1 MTKTLTVKT
10 RGIVP
15 AGSRLARSVLELHET
30 LVDAYEAFFRRGCIL
45 DRIRTDREFEDAGY
59 DDFSSF
65 MNAVQPCGI
74 QRDQARR
81 LIEAKNIRPDLPAL
95 PHSDAPVGASEWSE
109 RTIRPLTK
117 LDEPYKWKRVSK
129 RVVAAVKK
137 GEAFNAKLVQRE
149 VDRFTGA
156 DVERAEKKAA
166 KVRAA
171 DTPGDVIRNI
181 AFDTN
186 QWLESLEN
194 ATQEF
199 WDDAEEQRPG
209 CVKEAA
215 KALSKLSLFLRS

>member
-1 MTKTLTVKT
+1 MTKTLTVKKT
-10 RGIVP
+10 GVIP
-15 AGSRLARSVLELHET
+15 AGSRLAMSVLELHET
-30 LVDAYEAFFRRGCIL
+30 LVDAYEAFFRRGCVL

-74 QRDQARR
+74 KRDQARN
-81 LIEAKNIRPDLPAL
+81 LIAAKNIRPDLPAL
-95 PHSDAPVGASEWSE
+95 PHSHATNVAWSEW
-109 RTIRPLTK
+109 TIRPLTK

-137 GEAFNAKLVQRE
+137 GEEFNAKLVKRE
-149 VDRFTGA
+149 VDKFTGA
-156 DVERAEKKAA
+156 DVERAETEAA

-171 DTPGDVIRNI
+171 DTPGDVIRDI

-194 ATQEF
+194 APQEF